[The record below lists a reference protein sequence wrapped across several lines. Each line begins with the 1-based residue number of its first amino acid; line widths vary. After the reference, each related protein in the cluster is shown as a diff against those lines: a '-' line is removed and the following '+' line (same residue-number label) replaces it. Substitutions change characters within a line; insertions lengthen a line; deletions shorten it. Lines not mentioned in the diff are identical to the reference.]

1 MMDWIDIEEQYSS
14 GVYAKRGISIIRG
27 NGATLTDSDGKV
39 YIDCVGGQGTANIG
53 HAHPRWQKALSD
65 QAGILLNCPEM
76 FSNDQRA
83 LYMQELMAAAP
94 EGMQRVFFCNSGT
107 EAIDG
112 AIKFARAA
120 SGRSEIIAAK
130 RGFHGR
136 TFGALSATWN
146 KKYREPFE
154 PLVPDFNHVTFNDFN
169 DLEMISDRTAAVLLE
184 VVQGEGGV
192 YPINPDYFI
201 AVRNQCDQTGA
212 YLIIDEVQTG
222 FGRTGKLFAVQH
234 YPIRADFLCVAKS
247 MAGGL
252 PMGAIL
258 MSEKVGRFNPGIHGS
273 TFGGNPLSCAV
284 ARETLKILNE
294 EGLIENA
301 SVLGDEF
308 LQALSA
314 ISSPLIREVRGKGL
328 MIGVELKQKVAPYL
342 KQLTDLGVLA
352 LPAGMTVLRFLP
364 PLVITREQIQQVVSA
379 VHSVLPVE

>member
-379 VHSVLPVE
+379 VRSVLPVD